1 MVTDTE
7 PRGAR
12 EEILSWGEFELALER
27 AGVIADGEVL
37 DEIVIDP
44 HQEVKLKFVE

>member
-1 MVTDTE
+1 MTADTE

-12 EEILSWGEFELALER
+12 EETLSWSEFELVLER

-44 HQEVKLKFVE
+44 HQEVKLKLVE